1 MPSWNG
7 HWIWQR
13 GYRRT
18 MKILTVAIPCYNSQ
32 DYMRHAVESVLVGGE
47 DVEILII
54 NDGSV
59 DDTGKIAD
67 ELEQEYPGSIRVVH
81 QENGGHGE
89 AVNAGIR
96 HAKGLYYK
104 VLDSDD
110 WLDREA
116 LVKVLEKLRSFIREG
131 RLVDMF
137 LANYVYEK
145 PSVHKHKAIRYEGV
159 FPQEKVFGWNDI
171 KKFKISQNILMH
183 SVIYRTQ
190 LLLDCGLELP
200 KHTFYVDNIFVY
212 TPLPYVKTMYYMDVD
227 LYRYFIGRDDQSV
240 NEKVMMGRID
250 QQIKVNKLMIDAHDL
265 NKIKNKK
272 LRDYMVKY
280 LAMMMTVS
288 SVFLIKEGSE
298 ESLEKRTELWKY
310 LKNSS
315 RNTFRLV
322 NKQVLSKPMQIRGK
336 AGRKMVV
343 WGYSISRKLYGFN

>member
-1 MPSWNG
+1 MN
-7 HWIWQR
+7 
-13 GYRRT
+13 
-18 MKILTVAIPCYNSQ
+18 
-32 DYMRHAVESVLVGGE
+32 HAVESALTGGE
-47 DVEILII
+47 DVEILIVD
-54 NDGSV
+54 DGSV
-59 DDTGKIAD
+59 DDTAKIAD
-67 ELEQEYPGSIRVVH
+67 RLEKEHPGIVRAIH

-89 AVNAGIR
+89 AVNTGLRNAEGI
-96 HAKGLYYK
+96 YFK

-110 WLDREA
+110 WLDADA
-116 LVKVLEKLRSFIREG
+116 LIQVLRKLRDFIREG
-131 RLVDMF
+131 KLVDMF

-145 PSVHKHKAIRYEGV
+145 PSVRKHKAIRYEGV
-159 FPQEKVFGWNDI
+159 FPQDAIFGWSDM

-190 LLLDCGLELP
+190 MLLDCELELP

-212 TPLPYVKTMYYMDVD
+212 KPLPFVKTMYYMNVD

-240 NEKVMMGRID
+240 NEKVMTGRID
-250 QQIKVNKLMIDAHDL
+250 QQIKVNKIMIDAFDL
-265 NKIKNKK
+265 TKIRNKK

-298 ESLEKRTELWKY
+298 ESLSKRAELWKY
-310 LKNSS
+310 LKNA
-315 RNTFRLV
+315 NKGMYRLV
-322 NKQVLSKPMQIRGK
+322 NKHVLSRPMQIRGK

>member
-1 MPSWNG
+1 
-7 HWIWQR
+7 
-13 GYRRT
+13 

-67 ELEQEYPGSIRVVH
+67 ELEQEYPGIIRAIH

-96 HAKGLYYK
+96 NAKGLYFK

-116 LVKVLEKLRSFIREG
+116 LVKVMEKLRSFIREG

-159 FPQEKVFGWNDI
+159 FPQEKVFGWSDI

-190 LLLDCGLELP
+190 MLLDCSLELP

>member
-1 MPSWNG
+1 
-7 HWIWQR
+7 
-13 GYRRT
+13 

-32 DYMRHAVESVLVGGE
+32 DYMRHAVESVLAGGE
-47 DVEILII
+47 DVEVLII
-54 NDGSV
+54 DDGST
-59 DDTGKIAD
+59 DDTAKIAD
-67 ELEQEYPGSIRVVH
+67 EMEAEHPGIVRAIH

-89 AVNAGIR
+89 AVNTGLKN
-96 HAKGLYYK
+96 AKGLYYK

-110 WLDREA
+110 WLDRES
-116 LVKVLEKLRSFIREG
+116 LIKVLEKLRKFIREG
-131 RLVDMF
+131 QLVDMF

-145 PSVHKHKAIRYEGV
+145 PSLRKHKAIRYEGV
-159 FPQEKVFGWNDI
+159 FPEEKVFGWNDI
-171 KKFKISQNILMH
+171 KKFKISQNIIMH

-190 LLLDCGLELP
+190 MLYDCELELP

-212 TPLPYVKTMYYMDVD
+212 KPLPFVKTMYYMNVD

-240 NEKVMMGRID
+240 NETVMISRID
-250 QQIKVNKLMIDAHDL
+250 QQIKVNKILIDAYDL
-265 NKIKNKK
+265 NRIKNKK

-298 ESLEKRTELWKY
+298 GSLEKRTELWKY
-310 LKNSS
+310 LKNFSKS
-315 RNTFRLV
+315 TFRLV